1 MLVQRIALLAER
13 LGIPLPRI
21 VGQTRLG
28 LAGTIRVLAPIPVTC
43 SQRVVER
50 ISELDQTLNFESAI
64 EELNR
69 RDVWTWFQAKSFR
82 RMCANSWAIRASNSL
97 GAMFAMRLSGSN
109 KTGCNHPITA
119 GTSP

>member
-43 SQRVVER
+43 SPRVAER
-50 ISELDQTLNFESAI
+50 ISELDPTLDFGTSI

-69 RDVWTWFQAKSFR
+69 RDVWTWFQAKGADGRFKAPEFGDPPTKTLIQCSEGVVAGDGGR
-82 RMCANSWAIRASNSL
+82 R
-97 GAMFAMRLSGSN
+97 
-109 KTGCNHPITA
+109 A
-119 GTSP
+119 G